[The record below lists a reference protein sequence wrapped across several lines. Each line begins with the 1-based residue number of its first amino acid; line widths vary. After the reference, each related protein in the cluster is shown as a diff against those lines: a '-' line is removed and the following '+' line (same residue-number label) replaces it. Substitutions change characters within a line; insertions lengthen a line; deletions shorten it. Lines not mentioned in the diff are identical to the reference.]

1 VLDILLASQAKLRTR
16 WQMAAQIAWAIL
28 VTFDLITFV
37 AAVPAYAAQL
47 STICR
52 DATKITCT
60 YTQLTAADIET
71 LLQAGISFQAYI
83 AYTLAIHVAVSLVCF
98 AVGLLIAWRKSGDW
112 YGLCVSFVLVTLGAN
127 GSSGVLNSAL
137 GSAYPQL
144 RPLVYTVGWMIFP
157 ALGLFLTT
165 FPDGRFVP
173 RWSWIVPL
181 MWLVQALM
189 WGAIE
194 HLPGPLAVA
203 EVLTVY
209 GSTLVVQIYR
219 YRRASNAAQRQQTKW
234 VVFGFALAISTLL
247 LQLVL
252 SITIPQFDAFDGILE
267 STWLA
272 LVLIQMPITIGIAIL
287 RYRLWDIDI
296 IISRALV
303 YAIVT
308 AFVIGA
314 YIFVVAYV
322 GALFRIEGTL
332 APSLVATGLVA
343 VLFQP
348 LREHVQRGI
357 NRLMFG
363 DRDDPYALLSRLGQR
378 LEATLASDAALPT
391 IVQTIKDA
399 LKLPYVAIA
408 LKADQTF
415 SVVASAG
422 EPRSNPVRWL
432 LSYQQKTV
440 GELLLA
446 PRAGDDAFGRADR
459 HLVDDLAR
467 QVGVVAHAVRLTHDL
482 QRANADLQAS
492 RQRLITLREEERLR
506 IRRDLHDDLA
516 PTLAGLALTAGTI
529 GPLIA
534 TNPTR
539 AAAVANDLQT
549 AIRDSVGSIR
559 RLVYD
564 LRPSALDELGLL
576 GAIRERAAQYSI
588 SHRGA
593 GELQI
598 VVEAPDRLPTLPA
611 AVEVAAYKIV
621 QEALMNVVK
630 HAHAR
635 HCSIQLTVAD
645 TLMLH
650 IADDGVGLPDVHSN
664 GVGLRSIQERAT
676 ELGGTCVIERGGAGG
691 THIAVSIPLGKEAA
705 HE

>member
-1 VLDILLASQAKLRTR
+1 
-16 WQMAAQIAWAIL
+16 
-28 VTFDLITFV
+28 
-37 AAVPAYAAQL
+37 
-47 STICR
+47 
-52 DATKITCT
+52 AT
-60 YTQLTAADIET
+60 
-71 LLQAGISFQAYI
+71 
-83 AYTLAIHVAVSLVCF
+83 
-98 AVGLLIAWRKSGDW
+98 
-112 YGLCVSFVLVTLGAN
+112 

-144 RPLVYTVGWMIFP
+144 RPLVYAVGWVIFP

-189 WGAIE
+189 WGTIE
-194 HLPGPLAVA
+194 HLPEPLAVA

-209 GSTLVVQIYR
+209 GSTLAVQIYR
-219 YRRASNAAQRQQTKW
+219 YRRASDAAQRQQTKW
-234 VVFGFALAISTLL
+234 VVFGFALAISMLL
-247 LQLVL
+247 IQLVL
-252 SITIPQFDAFDGILE
+252 SITIPQYDAFDDILE

-272 LVLIQMPITIGIAIL
+272 LSLIQLPITIGIAIL

-308 AFVIGA
+308 AFVIST
-314 YIFVVAYV
+314 YIFVVAYL

-332 APSLVATGLVA
+332 IPSLVATGLVA

-348 LREHVQRGI
+348 LREHVQRSI

-363 DRDDPYALLSRLGQR
+363 ERDDPYALLSRLGQR
-378 LEATLASDAALPT
+378 LESTLATDAALPT

-408 LKADQTF
+408 LKDDEAFT
-415 SVVASAG
+415 VVASAG
-422 EPRSNPVRWL
+422 EPRSSPARWSL
-432 LSYQQKTV
+432 TYQQETV

-446 PRAGDDAFGRADR
+446 PRAGDEAFGRADR
-459 HLVDDLAR
+459 RLLDDLVR
-467 QVGVVAHAVRLTHDL
+467 QVGVVAHAVRLTRDL
-482 QRANADLQAS
+482 QNANTDLQAS

-529 GPLIA
+529 SPLIA
-534 TNPTR
+534 ANPTR
-539 AAAVANDLQT
+539 AVAVANDLQT
-549 AIRDSVGSIR
+549 AIRGAVGSIR

-564 LRPSALDELGLL
+564 LRPSTLDELGLV
-576 GAIRERAAQYSI
+576 GAIRERAAQYSN

-598 VVEAPDRLPTLPA
+598 VVEAPDWLPTLPA
-611 AVEVAAYKIV
+611 AVEVAAYRIV

-635 HCSIQLTVAD
+635 HCSIRVAVAD
-645 TLMLH
+645 ALMLH
-650 IADDGVGLPDVHSN
+650 ISDDGVGLPDVRSD
-664 GVGLRSIQERAT
+664 GVGLRSIHERAA
-676 ELGGTCVIERGGAGG
+676 ELGGTCVIERRAAGG
-691 THIAVSIPLGKEAA
+691 T
-705 HE
+705 